1 MTRKPCFVP
10 WTWDFGCETV
20 SFSIKNPDQ
29 PHHNEPELAPVEQ
42 KSEQVLKI
50 PVIFTGE
57 KHTKDGLLI
66 EEELVNTLD
75 TSLALEVFIHWAFN
89 LFSQRFEQIEFVN

>member
-1 MTRKPCFVP
+1 MNLNFLQWNKNQNKFLKTQP
-10 WTWDFGCETV
+10 
-20 SFSIKNPDQ
+20 FSQGKKN
-29 PHHNEPELAPVEQ
+29 
-42 KSEQVLKI
+42 
-50 PVIFTGE
+50 
-57 KHTKDGLLI
+57 TKDGLFI